1 MEHTIRQTTQ
11 ADLPAILE
19 LIHEFHDE
27 TLNAFGVVCID
38 SVANELMPKMVD
50 TSLILV
56 NEDKIVGVI
65 AGLVTSHVVSKE
77 PLMQEIIWYV
87 SKKHRRQGINLY
99 RAFEH
104 MSLKRGMKHIVM
116 VNMGN
121 FKNDV
126 FKKFY
131 ESEGF
136 DLLETQYIKKLEE

>member
-1 MEHTIRQTTQ
+1 
-11 ADLPAILE
+11 
-19 LIHEFHDE
+19 
-27 TLNAFGVVCID
+27 
-38 SVANELMPKMVD
+38 
-50 TSLILV
+50 
-56 NEDKIVGVI
+56 
-65 AGLVTSHVVSKE
+65 
-77 PLMQEIIWYV
+77 MQEIIWYV

-121 FKNDV
+121 FKNDA